1 MTSINK
7 EKYEESINKEKY
19 KTDTNKRNNDI
30 SWIIILI
37 VLTGINIYW
46 RRKKEFIKMINTR
59 EFLVGIL
66 FVTIFICVI
75 FFNKDNLY
83 KKSIYAA
90 TIAFIIAICAHLKL
104 IFAPFFIVL
113 SFAMAFPSLHT
124 E

>member
-46 RRKKEFIKMINTR
+46 RRKKEFIKEGWN
-59 EFLVGIL
+59 
-66 FVTIFICVI
+66 
-75 FFNKDNLY
+75 Y
-83 KKSIYAA
+83 S
-90 TIAFIIAICAHLKL
+90 
-104 IFAPFFIVL
+104 
-113 SFAMAFPSLHT
+113 
-124 E
+124 